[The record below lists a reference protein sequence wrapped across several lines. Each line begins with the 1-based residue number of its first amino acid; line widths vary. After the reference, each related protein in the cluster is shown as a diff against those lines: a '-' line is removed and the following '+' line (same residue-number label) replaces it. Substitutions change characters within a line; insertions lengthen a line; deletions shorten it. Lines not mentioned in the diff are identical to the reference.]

1 MATNE
6 NGLAFEQQ
14 GVEGLSVI
22 VTGGT
27 TGIGRATALLLA
39 SKGADVLIA
48 GADQQHMDDTLRVID
63 EEGLADRIRGIV
75 VDLSTEQGIQQL
87 FEKADSELKGLD
99 VLINN
104 AAMAYQSVTGGNYN
118 EWAKVVNTNL
128 TGYLACSHMAI
139 ERMKEQKRGHIINV
153 GSMSADVRETGSAV
167 YVATKSGIQGF
178 SESLRKEINELGI
191 KVTLIEPGAV
201 GTDMQPVSVS
211 DQEGKQ
217 EKLEMLKSEDIAYA
231 ILFTLAQPMRCDVV
245 EMRIRPHMQLI

>member
-1 MATNE
+1 
-6 NGLAFEQQ
+6 
-14 GVEGLSVI
+14 
-22 VTGGT
+22 
-27 TGIGRATALLLA
+27 
-39 SKGADVLIA
+39 
-48 GADQQHMDDTLRVID
+48 
-63 EEGLADRIRGIV
+63 
-75 VDLSTEQGIQQL
+75 
-87 FEKADSELKGLD
+87 
-99 VLINN
+99 
-104 AAMAYQSVTGGNYN
+104 
-118 EWAKVVNTNL
+118 
-128 TGYLACSHMAI
+128 MAI